1 MPGCRAT
8 SRPTATPCSPSG
20 SWDSRNFGVRAS
32 RHDLAVAS
40 VKLVLEGHHVLR
52 GRALRALDHV
62 ELDLGAFTQ
71 APMPIGLDGAVMAED
86 VLLAVVT
93 RDEAEALVIIEPLDR
108 SCRTHRL
115 LLLVSEL
122 PECTAARVLHHPQ
135 FPTTRL
141 RGKPPRIG
149 VPPDSGDRSERSPM
163 DRLQFPCRGTYRSL
177 SDSLGCLP
185 ACRRGVR

>member
-8 SRPTATPCSPSG
+8 SRPTATPCSPNG

-32 RHDLAVAS
+32 RHDVAVAS
-40 VKLVLEGHHVLR
+40 VKVVLVTDSRVMAKSGGPAGSRPRGRLSWRSRLRLVLEGHHVLR

-71 APMPIGLDGAVMAED
+71 GPMAAIGLDGAVMAED

-93 RDEAEALVIIEPLDR
+93 RDEAEALLVIEPLDR

-115 LLLVSEL
+115 LLLVFE
-122 PECTAARVLHHPQ
+122 
-135 FPTTRL
+135 
-141 RGKPPRIG
+141 
-149 VPPDSGDRSERSPM
+149 
-163 DRLQFPCRGTYRSL
+163 
-177 SDSLGCLP
+177 
-185 ACRRGVR
+185 